1 MKIAIMQP
9 TFCPWIGYFK
19 MIELVDS
26 FVLLDTV
33 QFERRCWQ
41 SRNRIKLAGKEHWIS
56 LHLQK
61 APQKT
66 LIKDMRLNNEQAWK
80 NTLLKTLHHAY
91 GKSVNFKEIYS
102 ILEFGLFHFENLSEL
117 NIFLIEQF
125 AGLLK
130 LKTPLIKASSLS
142 LPAVKRENLLL
153 EICKALK
160 ADEYLS
166 PEGSKVYL
174 EPAKDLFKNANINIE
189 YFKMLHPSYTQQN
202 KNFIEYL
209 GIIDLLFNTTNAAQ
223 ILNDSIIVNDK
234 AGGGGAYNHYQK
246 ALIFLAFKFY
256 LRLKFTLNFKLTKN
270 LK

>member
-26 FVLLDTV
+26 FVFLDTV
-33 QFERRCWQ
+33 QFQRRSWQ
-41 SRNRIKLAGKEHWIS
+41 GRNKIKLNGKEQWLS

-61 APQKT
+61 APQQT
-66 LIKDMRLNNEQAWK
+66 LIKDMRLNSEKAWK
-80 NTLLKTLHHAY
+80 NTLLKTLRHSY

-234 AGGGGAYNHYQK
+234 ARGGGE
-246 ALIFLAFKFY
+246 LIITIKKHLYF
-256 LRLKFTLNFKLTKN
+256 
-270 LK
+270 

>member
-26 FVLLDTV
+26 FVFLDTV
-33 QFERRCWQ
+33 QFERRSWQ
-41 SRNRIKLAGKEHWIS
+41 NRNKIKLAGKEQWLS

-61 APQKT
+61 APQQT

-130 LKTPLIKASSLS
+130 LKTPLIKASTLS
-142 LPAVKRENLLL
+142 LPKVAREALLL

-160 ADEYLS
+160 ANEYLS

-174 EPAKDLFKNANINIE
+174 EKESAQELFSKACVSVE
-189 YFKMLHPSYTQQN
+189 YFEMNHPVYKQLG
-202 KNFIEYL
+202 KGFLEYL
-209 GIIDLLFNTTNAAQ
+209 SVIDLLFNTTNAAQ
-223 ILNDSIIVNDK
+223 ILAQSTLVNE
-234 AGGGGAYNHYQK
+234 GGGGATTYFV
-246 ALIFLAFKFY
+246 IW
-256 LRLKFTLNFKLTKN
+256 LKFTHFCTR
-270 LK
+270 